1 MGCRPARRAAR
12 VLTIWSLWESE
23 ADRSASDSALGKAR
37 DEAIKRVG
45 GTLEIENFE
54 QVVQSIVQPPKVGCQ
69 LNVVRVRME
78 PSSIDAN
85 IEWFKDQVVPQVSA
99 QPGFCALRNMVN
111 RQTGQALTG
120 ACLWTGILPTLRW
133 PTCRRVGRPP
143 KPEVSR
149 SETSAS
155 ARSSSPKSGSRFQT
169 RDATRN
175 AAVTERLDTEHL
187 TRRVSCRF
195 RRHACSRTLGSATRA
210 RKSNPG
216 VRPSQGR
223 SVTVRRVLRGPLRVQ
238 MMAIPRRFSSSP
250 ARGAPGTSSVS
261 ATHADGD

>member
-1 MGCRPARRAAR
+1 MYTRLLTFTGATDIDGGVQYLANEVMPTLEAQKGFRGVSASADRAAR
-12 VLTIWSLWESE
+12 VLTILSLWESE

-69 LNVVRVRME
+69 LSVVRVRME

-120 ACLWTGILPTLRW
+120 SVFVDRD
-133 PTCRRVGRPP
+133 
-143 KPEVSR
+143 
-149 SETSAS
+149 SA
-155 ARSSSPKSGSRFQT
+155 
-169 RDATRN
+169 DA
-175 AAVTERLDTEHL
+175 
-187 TRRVSCRF
+187 S
-195 RRHACSRTLGSATRA
+195 
-210 RKSNPG
+210 
-216 VRPSQGR
+216 
-223 SVTVRRVLRGPLRVQ
+223 
-238 MMAIPRRFSSSP
+238 MANMP
-250 ARGAPGTSSVS
+250 ARRS
-261 ATHADGD
+261 AAEARGVTFEDISQREILFSEVR